1 MSKKHR
7 KSGQSGSLGDEA
19 QLSRKVLA
27 TFEKF
32 PNRTMNY
39 KQVAAKMGLK
49 PAKVKGGIEYA
60 FKKLLAEG
68 AIIAVDRG
76 RYKLK
81 YHEIRT
87 TGRVDMTN
95 SGNAYII
102 SPDTEEDIIVK
113 AGNLNRALHGDEVKV
128 LLFARRKGQRLEGE
142 VTEII
147 KRKRTDFVGT
157 VEVSKNYAF
166 LVPDDRKM
174 AVDIYIP
181 LEKLNGA
188 EHGQKAVARITDGPE
203 RASSPFGEITR
214 VLGVAGEHHTE
225 IHAILAQYGLPY
237 DFPEE
242 VEAEAQR
249 LSLEITDADRKG
261 RKDFREITTFTIDPV
276 DAKDFDDALSVRELE
291 NGRWEIGVHIAD
303 VTHYLQTGTVLDD
316 EAVSRA
322 TSVYLVDRVVP
333 MLPEVLSNNVCSLRP
348 NEEKLTFSAV
358 FEMDDKGQVHK
369 KWFGRT
375 LIFSDRR
382 FTYEEAQEILE
393 GKKGDFEHELRTLNK
408 LALILRD
415 KRMKDGAISFDKHEV
430 KFKLDENNNPTGV
443 FFKTAKEA
451 NHLIEEFML
460 LANRSVAEFIGQAK
474 DGSPTDKTFVY
485 RVHDDP
491 DPAKLLELSNFVKQF
506 GYKLSTRGTKSISSS
521 LNKMLSEA
529 RDSPEANMIETLAV
543 RSMAKA
549 KYTTTNIGHYGLA
562 FDYYTHFTSPIR
574 RYPDV
579 MVHRLLQHYLDK
591 GKAPNAEEFED
602 LCEHC
607 SDREKLASQAER
619 DSIKY
624 MQVKF
629 MEQYV
634 GEEFTG
640 VISGVTDWGIYV
652 ELIDNHC
659 EGMIRIRDFKDDYYI
674 FDEKNYCI
682 FGDRTGR
689 IYQLGD
695 TLRIRVKAADLEQ
708 KRLDFE
714 PVENRKE
721 PSRK

>member
-7 KSGQSGSLGDEA
+7 KGPESSSAGDEA
-19 QLSRKVLA
+19 LLSKKVLD
-27 TFEKF
+27 TFTKM

-49 PAKVKGGIEYA
+49 PTKVRGGIEYA
-60 FKKLLAEG
+60 FKKLVAEG
-68 AIIAVDRG
+68 QLIAVDHG

-81 YHEIRT
+81 YHELYT

-95 SGNAYII
+95 SGNAYVI
-102 SPDTEEDIIVK
+102 SPDTEEDIIIK

-128 LLFARRKGQRLEGE
+128 LLFARTKGRRLEGE
-142 VTEII
+142 VVEIV
-147 KRKRTDFVGT
+147 KRKKMEFVGT
-157 VEVSKNYAF
+157 VQVNKNFAF

-174 AVDIYIP
+174 VIDIFIP
-181 LEKLNGA
+181 IDQLNGA
-188 EHGQKAVARITDGPE
+188 ENGQKAVAKITDWPDRG
-203 RASSPFGEITR
+203 SSPVGEITR
-214 VLGVAGEHHTE
+214 VLGNAGEHQTE

-237 DFPEE
+237 EFPEE
-242 VEAEAQR
+242 VENEAQS
-249 LSLEITDADRKG
+249 LSLDITDADRKG
-261 RKDFREITTFTIDPV
+261 RRDFREITTFTIDPA
-276 DAKDFDDALSVRELE
+276 DAKDFDDALSMQKLP
-291 NGRWEIGVHIAD
+291 NGNWEIGVHIAD
-303 VTHYLQTGTVLDD
+303 VTHYLQSGTVLDE
-316 EAVSRA
+316 EAIARA

-348 NEEKLTFSAV
+348 KEEKLTFSAV
-358 FEMDDKGQVHK
+358 FEMDEHAHVITR
-369 KWFGRT
+369 WFGRT
-375 LIFSDRR
+375 LIYSDRR
-382 FTYEEAQEILE
+382 YSYEEAQEILE
-393 GKKGDFEHELRTLNK
+393 GKPGDFENELRTMNK
-408 LALILRD
+408 LAKILRD
-415 KRMKDGAISFDKHEV
+415 KRMKNGAISFDKREV
-430 KFKLDENNNPTGV
+430 KFTLDENQNPTGV
-443 FFKTAKEA
+443 YFKTAKEA

-460 LANRSVAEFIGQAK
+460 LANRSVAEFIGQADDK
-474 DGSPTDKTFVY
+474 SATGKTFVY

-491 DPAKLLELSNFVKQF
+491 DPTKLMDLSGFVKQF
-506 GYKLSTRGTKSISSS
+506 GFKINVHGRKAISAS
-521 LNKMLSEA
+521 LNKMLSEVK
-529 RDSPEANMIETLAV
+529 DTPEANMIETLAV

-549 KYTTTNIGHYGLA
+549 VYTTKNIGHYGLA

-579 MVHRLLQHYLDK
+579 LVHRLLQHYLDK
-591 GKAPNAEEFED
+591 GQTPAANTYEE

-640 VISGVTDWGIYV
+640 VITGVTDWGIYV
-652 ELIDNHC
+652 ELLDNHC
-659 EGMIRIRDFKDDYYI
+659 EGMIKIRDFTDDYYM

-682 FGDRTGR
+682 FGERTGK

-695 TLRIRVKAADLEQ
+695 TLRIRVKAADLEKKQ
-708 KRLDFE
+708 LDFE
-714 PVENRKE
+714 PVDTRK
-721 PSRK
+721 RKVTV

>member
-1 MSKKHR
+1 
-7 KSGQSGSLGDEA
+7 
-19 QLSRKVLA
+19 
-27 TFEKF
+27 
-32 PNRTMNY
+32 MNY

-49 PAKVKGGIEYA
+49 PAKVRGGIEFA
-60 FKKLLAEG
+60 FKKLVAEG
-68 AIIAVDRG
+68 QLIAVDHG
-76 RYKLK
+76 RFKLK
-81 YHEIRT
+81 YHELYT

-95 SGNAYII
+95 SGNAYVI
-102 SPDTEEDIIVK
+102 SPDTEEDIIIK

-128 LLFARRKGQRLEGE
+128 LLFARTRGRRLEGE
-142 VTEII
+142 VVEIV
-147 KRKRTDFVGT
+147 KRKKMEFVGT
-157 VEVSKNYAF
+157 VQVNKNFAF

-174 AVDIYIP
+174 VIDIFIP
-181 LEKLNGA
+181 IDQLNGA
-188 EHGQKAVARITDGPE
+188 ETGQKAVAKITEWPDRG
-203 RASSPFGEITR
+203 SSPVGEITR
-214 VLGVAGEHHTE
+214 VLGNAGEHQTE

-237 DFPEE
+237 EFPEE

-249 LSLEITDADRKG
+249 LSLDITDADRKG
-261 RKDFREITTFTIDPV
+261 RRDFREITTFTIDPV
-276 DAKDFDDALSVRELE
+276 DAKDFDDALSMQKLP
-291 NGRWEIGVHIAD
+291 NGNWEIGVHIAD
-303 VTHYLQTGTVLDD
+303 VTHYLSTGTVLDE

-333 MLPEVLSNNVCSLRP
+333 MLPEVLSNGACSLRP
-348 NEEKLTFSAV
+348 KEEKLTFSAV
-358 FEMDDKGQVHK
+358 FEMDDAGVVKD

-382 FTYEEAQEILE
+382 YSYEEAQEILE
-393 GKKGDFEHELRTLNK
+393 GKPGDFENELRTLNK
-408 LALILRD
+408 LAIILRD
-415 KRMKDGAISFDKHEV
+415 KRMKNGAISFDKREV
-430 KFKLDENNNPTGV
+430 KFTLDENQNPTGV
-443 FFKTAKEA
+443 YFKVAKEA

-460 LANRSVAEFIGQAK
+460 LANRSVAEFIGQANDK
-474 DGSPTDKTFVY
+474 SATGKTFVY

-491 DPAKLLELSNFVKQF
+491 DPTKLMDLSSFVKQF
-506 GYKLSTRGTKSISSS
+506 GFKVTTHGRKAISAS
-521 LNKMLSEA
+521 LNKMLAEVK
-529 RDSPEANMIETLAV
+529 DTPEANMVETLAV

-549 KYTTTNIGHYGLA
+549 VYTTKNIGHYGLA

-591 GKAPNAEEFED
+591 GQSPAANTYEE

-652 ELIDNHC
+652 ELLENHC
-659 EGMIRIRDFKDDYYI
+659 EGMIKIRDFTDDYYS

-682 FGDRTGR
+682 FGERTGK
-689 IYQLGD
+689 IFQLGD
-695 TLRIRVKAADLEQ
+695 TLRIRVKAADLEKKQ
-708 KRLDFE
+708 LDFE
-714 PVENRKE
+714 PAD
-721 PSRK
+721 SRKTKVTR

>member
-7 KSGQSGSLGDEA
+7 KGNSNSPAEDEGL
-19 QLSRKVLA
+19 LSRKVLA
-27 TFEKF
+27 LFTKM

-49 PAKVKGGIEYA
+49 PAKVRGGIEFA
-60 FKKLLAEG
+60 FKKLVAEG
-68 AIIAVDRG
+68 QLIAVDHG
-76 RYKLK
+76 RFKLK
-81 YHEIRT
+81 YHELYT

-95 SGNAYII
+95 SGNAYVI
-102 SPDTEEDIIVK
+102 SPDTEEDIIIK

-128 LLFARRKGQRLEGE
+128 LLFARTRGRRLEGE
-142 VTEII
+142 VVEIV
-147 KRKRTDFVGT
+147 KRKKMEFVGT
-157 VEVSKNYAF
+157 VQVNKNFAF

-174 AVDIYIP
+174 VIDIFIP
-181 LEKLNGA
+181 IDQLNGA
-188 EHGQKAVARITDGPE
+188 ETGQKAVAKITEWPDRG
-203 RASSPFGEITR
+203 SSPVGEITR
-214 VLGVAGEHHTE
+214 VLGNAGEHQTE

-237 DFPEE
+237 EFPEE

-249 LSLEITDADRKG
+249 LSLDITDADRKG
-261 RKDFREITTFTIDPV
+261 RRDFREITTFTIDPV
-276 DAKDFDDALSVRELE
+276 DAKDFDDALSMQKLP
-291 NGRWEIGVHIAD
+291 NGNWEIGVHIAD
-303 VTHYLQTGTVLDD
+303 VTHYLSPGTVLDE

-333 MLPEVLSNNVCSLRP
+333 MLPEVLSNGACSLRP
-348 NEEKLTFSAV
+348 KEEKLTFSAV
-358 FEMDDKGQVHK
+358 FEMDDAGVVKD

-382 FTYEEAQEILE
+382 YSYEEAQEILE
-393 GKKGDFEHELRTLNK
+393 GKPGDFENELRTLNK
-408 LALILRD
+408 LAIILRD
-415 KRMKDGAISFDKHEV
+415 KRMKNGAISFDKREV
-430 KFKLDENNNPTGV
+430 KFTLDENQNPTGV
-443 FFKTAKEA
+443 YFKVAKEA

-460 LANRSVAEFIGQAK
+460 LANRSVAEFIGQANDK
-474 DGSPTDKTFVY
+474 SATGKTFVY

-491 DPAKLLELSNFVKQF
+491 DPTKLMDLSSFVKQF
-506 GYKLSTRGTKSISSS
+506 GFKVTTHGRKAISAS
-521 LNKMLSEA
+521 LNKMLAEVK
-529 RDSPEANMIETLAV
+529 DTPEANMVETLAV

-549 KYTTTNIGHYGLA
+549 VYTTKNIGHYGLA

-591 GKAPNAEEFED
+591 GQSPAANTYEE

-652 ELIDNHC
+652 ELLENHC
-659 EGMIRIRDFKDDYYI
+659 EGMIKIRDFTDDYYS

-682 FGDRTGR
+682 FGERTGK
-689 IYQLGD
+689 IFQLGD
-695 TLRIRVKAADLEQ
+695 TLRIRVKAADLEKKQ
-708 KRLDFE
+708 LDFE
-714 PVENRKE
+714 PAD
-721 PSRK
+721 SRKTKVTR

>member
-1 MSKKHR
+1 MSKKHKR
-7 KSGQSGSLGDEA
+7 GPEHNAAGDENL
-19 QLSRKVLA
+19 LSRKVLA
-27 TFEKF
+27 TFKSL

-60 FKKLLAEG
+60 FKKLVAEG
-68 AIIAVDRG
+68 QLIAVDRG
-76 RYKLK
+76 RFKLK
-81 YHEIRT
+81 YHEIYT

-102 SPDTEEDIIVK
+102 SPDTEEDVIIK

-128 LLFARRKGQRLEGE
+128 LLFARTKGRRLEGE
-142 VTEII
+142 VVEIV
-147 KRKRTDFVGT
+147 KRKKTEFVGT
-157 VEVSKNYAF
+157 VEVNKNFAF

-174 AVDIYIP
+174 VIDIFIP

-188 EHGQKAVARITDGPE
+188 THGQKAVAKITDWPE
-203 RASSPFGEITR
+203 KASSPFGEITR
-214 VLGVAGEHHTE
+214 VLGNAGEHQTE

-237 DFPEE
+237 EFPEE
-242 VEAEAQR
+242 VENEAHN
-249 LSLEITDADRKG
+249 LSLDITEADRNG
-261 RKDFREITTFTIDPV
+261 RRDFREVTTFTIDPV
-276 DAKDFDDALSVRELE
+276 DAKDFDDALSIQELP
-291 NGRWEIGVHIAD
+291 NGHWEIGVHIAD
-303 VTHYLQTGTVLDD
+303 VTHYLKPGTQLDE
-316 EAVSRA
+316 EAVARA

-348 NEEKLTFSAV
+348 KEEKLTFSAV
-358 FEMDDKGQVHK
+358 FEMDEEAHVVNR
-369 KWFGRT
+369 WFGRT
-375 LIFSDRR
+375 LIYSDRR

-393 GKKGDFEHELRTLNK
+393 GNPGEFETELRNLNS

-415 KRMKDGAISFDKHEV
+415 KRMKNGAISFDKREV
-430 KFKLDENNNPTGV
+430 KFNLDENNNPTGV
-443 FFKTAKEA
+443 FFKVAKEA

-460 LANRSVAEFIGQAK
+460 LANRSVAEFIGQAADK
-474 DGSPTDKTFVY
+474 SATHKTFVY

-491 DPAKLLELSNFVKQF
+491 DPTKLMDLSGFVKQF
-506 GYKLSTRGTKSISSS
+506 GFKLNVRGRKAISAS
-521 LNKMLSEA
+521 LNKMLGEVK
-529 RDSPEANMIETLAV
+529 DTPEANMIETLAV

-549 KYTTTNIGHYGLA
+549 VYTTKNIGHYGLA

-591 GKAPNAEEFED
+591 GQSVPVNEYEA

-652 ELIDNHC
+652 ELLQNHC
-659 EGMIRIRDFKDDYYI
+659 EGMIKIRDFTDDYYM

-682 FGDRTGR
+682 FGERTGK

-695 TLRIRVKAADLEQ
+695 TLRIRVKAADLERKQ
-708 KRLDFE
+708 LDFE
-714 PVENRKE
+714 PVDTK
-721 PSRK
+721 KQK

>member
-7 KSGQSGSLGDEA
+7 KGNSNSPAEDEGL
-19 QLSRKVLA
+19 LSRKVLA
-27 TFEKF
+27 LFTKM

-49 PAKVKGGIEYA
+49 PAKVRGGIEFA
-60 FKKLLAEG
+60 FKKLVAEG
-68 AIIAVDRG
+68 QLIAVDHG

-81 YHEIRT
+81 YHELYT

-95 SGNAYII
+95 SGNAYVI
-102 SPDTEEDIIVK
+102 SPDTEEDIIIK

-128 LLFARRKGQRLEGE
+128 LLFARTKGRRLEGE
-142 VTEII
+142 VVEIV
-147 KRKRTDFVGT
+147 KRKKMEFVGT
-157 VEVSKNYAF
+157 VQVNKNFAF

-174 AVDIYIP
+174 VIDIFIP
-181 LEKLNGA
+181 IDQLNGA
-188 EHGQKAVARITDGPE
+188 ETGQKAVAKITEWPDRG
-203 RASSPFGEITR
+203 SSPVGEITR
-214 VLGVAGEHHTE
+214 VLGNAGEHHTE

-237 DFPEE
+237 EFPEE
-242 VEAEAQR
+242 VEAEAQS
-249 LSLEITDADRKG
+249 LSLDITDADRKG
-261 RKDFREITTFTIDPV
+261 RRDFREITTFTIDPV
-276 DAKDFDDALSVRELE
+276 DAKDFDDALSMQKLP
-291 NGRWEIGVHIAD
+291 NGNWEIGVHIAD
-303 VTHYLQTGTVLDD
+303 VTHYLSSGTVLDE
-316 EAVSRA
+316 EAIARA

-348 NEEKLTFSAV
+348 KEEKLTFSAV
-358 FEMDDKGQVHK
+358 FEMDETAQVVK

-382 FTYEEAQEILE
+382 YSYEEAQEILE
-393 GKKGDFEHELRTLNK
+393 GKPGDFENELRTLNK
-408 LALILRD
+408 LAIILRD
-415 KRMKDGAISFDKHEV
+415 KRMKNGAISFDKREV
-430 KFKLDENNNPTGV
+430 KFTLDENQNPTGV
-443 FFKTAKEA
+443 YFKVAKEA

-460 LANRSVAEFIGQAK
+460 LANRSVAEFIGQADDK
-474 DGSPTDKTFVY
+474 SATGKTFVY

-491 DPAKLLELSNFVKQF
+491 DPTKLMDLSSFVKQF
-506 GYKLSTRGTKSISSS
+506 GFKVTTHGRKAISAS
-521 LNKMLSEA
+521 LNKMLAEVK
-529 RDSPEANMIETLAV
+529 DTPEANMVETLAV

-549 KYTTTNIGHYGLA
+549 VYTTKNIGHYGLA

-591 GKAPNAEEFED
+591 GQSPAANAYEE

-652 ELIDNHC
+652 ELLENHC
-659 EGMIRIRDFKDDYYI
+659 EGMIKIRDFTDDYYS

-682 FGDRTGR
+682 FGERTGK
-689 IYQLGD
+689 IFQLGD
-695 TLRIRVKAADLEQ
+695 TLRIRVKAADLEKKQ
-708 KRLDFE
+708 LDFE
-714 PVENRKE
+714 PAD
-721 PSRK
+721 SRKTKVTR